1 MYICGRN
8 VAKEYLLNNEIIN
21 NIYLQENFS
30 DQEVLRL
37 IEKKKYNVKIVKK
50 YELDKMTKE
59 NHQGI
64 ILKVNDFKY
73 SDLDSFTKKDDSL
86 VVLLDHIEDP
96 HNFGAIIR
104 TCEAAN
110 VDGIIIPKNRSVDV
124 NSTVIRTSV
133 GATKYVPVAQV
144 TNIKSTID
152 KLKKDGY
159 WIVGTDMNGTNYS
172 QIDYKGKTC
181 IISGNEGSG
190 MARIV
195 RENCDFIAEI
205 PMKGKINSLNASVA
219 AGIIIYEAVK
229 QRG

>member
-8 VAKEYLLNNEIIN
+8 VAKEYLINNEIIN

-30 DQEVLRL
+30 DQEILRL

-73 SDLDSFTKKDDSL
+73 SDLDSFTNKDDSL

-181 IISGNEGSG
+181 IIIGNEGSG

>member
-1 MYICGRN
+1 MIVYGRN
-8 VAKEYLLNNEIIN
+8 VAKEYLINNEIIN

-181 IISGNEGSG
+181 IIIGNEGSG

>member
-30 DQEVLRL
+30 DQEILRL

-181 IISGNEGSG
+181 IIIGNEGSG

-205 PMKGKINSLNASVA
+205 PMKGKINSLNASIA

>member
-8 VAKEYLLNNEIIN
+8 VAKEYLINNEIIN

-133 GATKYVPVAQV
+133 GATKYVPIAQV

-181 IISGNEGSG
+181 IIIGNEGSG

>member
-8 VAKEYLLNNEIIN
+8 VAKEYLINNEIIN

-30 DQEVLRL
+30 DQEILRL

-181 IISGNEGSG
+181 IIIGNEGSG